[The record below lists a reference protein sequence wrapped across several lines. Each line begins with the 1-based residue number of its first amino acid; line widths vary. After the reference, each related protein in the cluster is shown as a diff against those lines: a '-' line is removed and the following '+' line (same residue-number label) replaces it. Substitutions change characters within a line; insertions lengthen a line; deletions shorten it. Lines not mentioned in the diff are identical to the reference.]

1 MVKNQQEAAL
11 VSLVLRRNL
20 GRQLVELRLSLLA
33 KNSNRIQSDLVLSW
47 KFSLEAAD
55 YLKLVEVQV
64 FE

>member
-33 KNSNRIQSDLVLSW
+33 KNSNRIQSDPVLSW